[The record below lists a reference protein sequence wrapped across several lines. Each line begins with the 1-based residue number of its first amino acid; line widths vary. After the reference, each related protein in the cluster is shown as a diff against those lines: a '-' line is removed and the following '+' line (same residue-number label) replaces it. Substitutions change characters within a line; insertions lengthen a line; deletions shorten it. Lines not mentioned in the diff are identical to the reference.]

1 MTRERSGIGERATRW
16 VGASTRL
23 LELGRQGNGGNER
36 AHLRLRVHSRIVN
49 AC

>member
-1 MTRERSGIGERATRW
+1 MTRERSGIGEGATR

-23 LELGRQGNGGNER
+23 LKLGRQGNGGNER